1 MSYPTLRKYE
11 GNYDFNKAEGELCS
25 NAFKPLGY
33 NLYLVRI
40 DEDTIG
46 IQLYQTII
54 IEFHRDGRIQLYAYK
69 YTTPTTR
76 MAIKKSL
83 VGFSVGSSNN
93 KWVVYDTDNFIEY
106 YFEDGITINADG
118 QVEGRAVY
126 LDKAESAAGR
136 SFKDISDLIDYIKT
150 AEDKA
155 LNKLFNRRNESIRE
169 LIAQHAPLEYIPLI
183 ITRAKPNEEW
193 GRYARERI
201 SNEEWSGYA
210 RERIA

>member
-1 MSYPTLRKYE
+1 MPFSTFRKYE

-40 DEDTIG
+40 DENTIG
-46 IQLYQTII
+46 IRLYQTII
-54 IEFHRDGRIQLYAYK
+54 IEFHRDGRIQLYAYN
-69 YTTPTTR
+69 YTTPTTST
-76 MAIKKSL
+76 AITKSL
-83 VGFSVGSSNN
+83 KYASVGSSNGN
-93 KWVVYDTDNFIEY
+93 WVVFSDGVEY
-106 YFEDGITINADG
+106 YFEDGITIDADG
-118 QVEGRAVY
+118 KVQGRAVY

-183 ITRAKPNEEW
+183 ITRAKPYEEW